1 MNTKERA
8 EFVQSMNNVV
18 KHLNDENAYMHWI
31 TVVPDEAEQA
41 DFEDERAEYAKQ
53 AEREAQLEAEEAD
66 MVYYGGRMVTSEY
79 AEQMERY

>member
-31 TVVPDEAEQA
+31 TVVPDEAEQT
-41 DFEDERAEYAKQ
+41 DFEDIADD
-53 AEREAQLEAEEAD
+53 EELFD
-66 MVYYGGRMVTSEY
+66 EVVYLFKNI
-79 AEQMERY
+79 MERYLKNGIYIGKTCY

>member
-31 TVVPDEAEQA
+31 TVVPDEAEQE
-41 DFEDERAEYAKQ
+41 DFEDIADDEELFD
-53 AEREAQLEAEEAD
+53 EA
-66 MVYYGGRMVTSEY
+66 VYLFKNI
-79 AEQMERY
+79 MERYLKNGIYIGKTCY

>member
-41 DFEDERAEYAKQ
+41 DFEDIAND
-53 AEREAQLEAEEAD
+53 EELFD
-66 MVYYGGRMVTSEY
+66 EVVYLFKNIM
-79 AEQMERY
+79 EQYLKNGIYIGKTCY

>member
-31 TVVPDEAEQA
+31 TVVPDEAEQV
-41 DFEDERAEYAKQ
+41 DFEDIADD
-53 AEREAQLEAEEAD
+53 EELFD
-66 MVYYGGRMVTSEY
+66 EVVYLFKNI
-79 AEQMERY
+79 MERYLKNGIYIGKTCY